1 MNRNRRPA
9 FVSSSILEGLKEMLK
24 APVNIIV
31 FCIIFLLIICP
42 REARGEEDNIQRQ
55 FEYAESLFEEGD
67 FYRAIT
73 EYKRFIFFF
82 PKEEEKAEKCYFMI
96 GKSYFKAKK
105 WVEAIDALKV
115 FTVKFPRSFMLNDA
129 LYLRGVAEKNLKKYD
144 DALLTFEEIIKTSSG
159 EYRNKA
165 IYQRAL
171 VLVDMEDWKG
181 AGETFLKI
189 PEESVLSPAARTFS
203 SELENID
210 NLPRKSPATAGT
222 LAAIMP
228 GAGHLYTERPR
239 DALVAFLLNGAFIWA
254 AVELFNDENY
264 VAGGVV
270 TFFELGWYSGNIYSA
285 VSSAHKYNKRVK
297 EKFLKNLGDRYFLS
311 YYHDNKSSSN
321 GLILSMRF

>member
-1 MNRNRRPA
+1 M
-9 FVSSSILEGLKEMLK
+9 EGLKKMRK

-42 REARGEEDNIQRQ
+42 REVRGEEDNITRQ
-55 FEYAESLFEEGD
+55 FEYAESLFKEGD

-82 PKEEEKAEKCYFMI
+82 PKEEKAEKCYFMI

-105 WVEAIDALKV
+105 WVEAIEALKV
-115 FTVKFPRSFMLNDA
+115 FTVRFPRSSMLNDA
-129 LYLRGVAEKNLKKYD
+129 LYLKGMAEKNLKKYD

-165 IYQRAL
+165 IYQSAL
-171 VLVDMEDWKG
+171 VLVDMEDWKR
-181 AGETFLKI
+181 ASETFLKI
-189 PEESVLSPAARTFS
+189 PEQSVLSPAAKTFS
-203 SELENID
+203 SGLKNLD
-210 NLPRKSPATAGT
+210 NLPRKSPVTAGT
-222 LAAIMP
+222 LAAIIP

-285 VSSAHKYNKRVK
+285 VSSAHKYNRRVK
-297 EKFLKNLGDRYFLS
+297 EKFLENLRDRCFLS
-311 YYHDNKSSSN
+311 YYHDNKTSSN
-321 GLILSMRF
+321 GLMLSMKF

>member
-129 LYLRGVAEKNLKKYD
+129 LY
-144 DALLTFEEIIKTSSG
+144 
-159 EYRNKA
+159 

>member
-1 MNRNRRPA
+1 M
-9 FVSSSILEGLKEMLK
+9 
-24 APVNIIV
+24 
-31 FCIIFLLIICP
+31 
-42 REARGEEDNIQRQ
+42 RGEENNIKRQ
-55 FEYAESLFEEGD
+55 FEYAESLFKEGD

-82 PKEEEKAEKCYFMI
+82 PEEEGTEKCYFMI

-105 WVEAIDALKV
+105 WAEAVDALKV
-115 FTVKFPRSFMLNDA
+115 FTVRFPHSLMLNGA
-129 LYLRGVAEKNLKKYD
+129 LYLRGMAEKNLKKYD
-144 DALLTFEEIIKTSSG
+144 DALSTFEKIIKTSSG

-171 VLVDMEDWKG
+171 VLVDMEDWKR

-189 PEESVLSPAARTFS
+189 PEQSVLSLAARTFS
-203 SELENID
+203 SGLENLD
-210 NLPRKSPATAGT
+210 NLPRKSPVTAGT

-264 VAGGVV
+264 AAGGVV
-270 TFFELGWYSGNIYSA
+270 TFFELGWYTGNIYSA
-285 VSSAHKYNKRVK
+285 VSSAHKYNKRAK
-297 EKFLKNLGDRYFLS
+297 EKFLKNLRDRCFLS
-311 YYHDNKSSSN
+311 YYHNNKSSSN
-321 GLILSMRF
+321 GLMLSMRF